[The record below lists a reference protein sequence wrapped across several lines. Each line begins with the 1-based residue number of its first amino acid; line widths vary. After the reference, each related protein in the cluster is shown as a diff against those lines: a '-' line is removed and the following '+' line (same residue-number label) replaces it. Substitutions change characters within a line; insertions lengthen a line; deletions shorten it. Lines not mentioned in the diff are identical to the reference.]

1 MSRPRR
7 LLGAGMVLLAAAC
20 YGVLASLVKAAYG
33 AGYSP
38 AEVVSAQDLIGAA
51 VLALADFAL
60 ARRSPGEA
68 SLRVNR
74 RDRVRLMLAGTSIG
88 FTGAFYYLAVS
99 AASVSLA
106 IVLLMQSVWMSV
118 VVEAVIER
126 RAPSLLQILAAGL
139 VIVGAALA
147 TNVGFGDL
155 AIGARGLAFGLLAAI
170 SNTVMIWC
178 SGHVASSVH
187 PIRRSAL
194 MMVGGAAVVLTF
206 AAPTLLAGFDFG
218 VIWPWG
224 LIIALLGTILPTF
237 LFNFGAPLAG
247 AGLTAIVSSAE
258 LPVAIIVATVF
269 LGEAFAPR
277 QWAGV
282 ALIVAA
288 IALSNLRRGD

>member
-1 MSRPRR
+1 MIRPRR
-7 LLGAGMVLLAAAC
+7 AIGAGMVLLAATS
-20 YGVLASLVKAAYG
+20 YGVLATLVKSAYG
-33 AGYSP
+33 DGYSP
-38 AEVVSAQDLIGAA
+38 AEVLAAQDLMGAA
-51 VLALADFAL
+51 ALALVDFVL
-60 ARRSPGEA
+60 ARRSPDDV
-68 SLRVNR
+68 SLRVAA
-74 RDRVRLMLAGTSIG
+74 RDRVALMLAGMSIG

-118 VVEAVIER
+118 VVEALLER
-126 RAPSLLQILAAGL
+126 RAPSLLQLLSAGL

-155 AIGARGLAFGLLAAI
+155 AIGPAGLVFGLLAAV
-170 SNTVMIWC
+170 SNTAMIWC
-178 SGHVASSVH
+178 SGHVAPAVH

-194 MMVGGAAVVLTF
+194 MMVGGASVVLAF
-206 AAPTLLAGFDFG
+206 AAPTLVAGFNFS

-224 LIIALLGTILPTF
+224 GIIALLGTILPTF

-258 LPVAIIVATVF
+258 LPVAIIVATVV
-269 LGEAFAPR
+269 LGESFAPR
-277 QWAGV
+277 QWSGV

>member
-33 AGYSP
+33 DGYSP
-38 AEVVSAQDLIGAA
+38 AEVLAAQDLIGAA
-51 VLALADFAL
+51 VLALADFVL

-155 AIGARGLAFGLLAAI
+155 AIGRAGLVFGLLAAV

-178 SGHVASSVH
+178 SGHVAPLVH

-277 QWAGV
+277 QWTGV
-282 ALIVAA
+282 ALIIAA